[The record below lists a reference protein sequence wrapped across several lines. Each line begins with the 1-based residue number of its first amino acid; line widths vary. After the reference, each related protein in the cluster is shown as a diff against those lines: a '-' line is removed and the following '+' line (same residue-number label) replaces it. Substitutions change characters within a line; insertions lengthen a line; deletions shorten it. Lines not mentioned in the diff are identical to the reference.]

1 MKGRD
6 RYSSADGFDAGA
18 MFEGTDAFAAPPER
32 PRRGRSIEN
41 MRRALMRSNTRL
53 LLSAVMLFQFTAML
67 LVALQESPVDMQ
79 ALLLA
84 VCLPAATW
92 LTTMVFGRLW
102 PIDRAILI
110 LALLLCSVGIITLS
124 DIARAKITPLTQ
136 AVYALIGLVAMAAGV
151 AFIRSVRNWK
161 KWILPGMVLCLGAL
175 ASPWAFGSVQNG
187 ARNWITIIPDQLTLQ
202 PSEFIK
208 PALILILA
216 ASLAGRPRFAKCL
229 PVVAFAAVCCGILL
243 IQRDLGAVLLYFLT
257 TILIYFAATSNWLIT
272 LGGLGVGALGSI
284 AAYKAFPYVQERIAI
299 WQNPWSDPTD
309 SGGQIVQALIAIGSG
324 GLFGMGLGLGRPR
337 NIPLYHSDFIFAAI
351 AEEFGLIFSICLL
364 AVYVLIIMR
373 GMVVAMNARTSF
385 HSLTAFGIV
394 TMLGLQT
401 MLIVGGNTKLIPL
414 TGVTLPLVSS
424 GGSSLVSTFLSFGI
438 LLGISSMNAEDEA
451 RDIDRLELREEVDL

>member
-1 MKGRD
+1 MKGYD
-6 RYSSADGFDAGA
+6 PFVPDAGLDAEPVFDA
-18 MFEGTDAFAAPPER
+18 PPPR
-32 PRRGRSIEN
+32 PRGANIEG
-41 MRRALMRSNTRL
+41 MRKALMRSNTRL

-67 LVALQESPVDMQ
+67 LISLQERPVDTQ
-79 ALLLA
+79 ALILA
-84 VCLPAATW
+84 VALPAATW
-92 LTTMVFGRLW
+92 LVVMAFGRLW

-136 AVYALIGLVAMAAGV
+136 AIYALAGIVAMAVGIV
-151 AFIRSVRNWK
+151 FIRSLRHWK
-161 KWILPGMVLCLGAL
+161 KWILPGMALCLGAL

-187 ARNWITIIPDQLTLQ
+187 ARNWITIIPDRLTIQ

-216 ASLAGRPRFAKCL
+216 AALSGRPRFVKCL
-229 PVVAFAAVCCGILL
+229 PAIGFAAVCCGILL
-243 IQRDLGAVLLYFLT
+243 IQSDLGAVLLYFLT
-257 TILIYFAATSNWLIT
+257 TLLIYFVATSNWLIT
-272 LGGLGVGALGSI
+272 LGGLGVGVAGSVL
-284 AAYKAFPYVQERIAI
+284 AYKLVPYVQTRVAI
-299 WQNPWSDPTD
+299 WQNPWSDPTG
-309 SGGQIVQALIAIGSG
+309 SGGQIVQALMAIGSG

-351 AEEFGLIFSICLL
+351 AEEFGLLFSICLL

-373 GMVVAMNARTSF
+373 GLVVAMNARTSF
-385 HSLTAFGIV
+385 HSLAAFGIV
-394 TMLGLQT
+394 AMLGLQT

-414 TGVTLPLVSS
+414 TGVTLPLISS

-451 RDIDRLELREEVDL
+451 RDIDRLELREEVGA